1 MNDEVFKDKIENI
14 VKLIRTLDEKDR
26 VKLMPL
32 VDETIARHRDIKTSA
47 ANAQIAVD
55 GLRLLI
61 KYLIFDLEATRR
73 ELRDEKE
80 KNL

>member
-14 VKLIRTLDEKDR
+14 VKIIRTLDEKDR

-47 ANAQIAVD
+47 ASAQIAVD